1 LVKAVLQDIHRYWFG
16 ELKSPGDFRE
26 GSGQLWFFPSDE
38 TDRHIR
44 ESYGRFIPEA
54 AKTNWDL
61 DGLTREEGMGLVV
74 LLDQFPRNI
83 FRDSGEAYAQDPKA
97 REIARSLI
105 AGGIDRFFP
114 IELSALALVFQ
125 HQEDEADQ
133 DYSLFLTA
141 ELAVKGPDC
150 MREFHRIFL
159 DKACKHRD
167 VIRKFGRYPH
177 RNATLGR
184 PSRPEEVA
192 FLKEHGRGF

>member
-1 LVKAVLQDIHRYWFG
+1 VKAVLRDIHRFWFG
-16 ELKSPGDFRE
+16 ELKSPRDFRE
-26 GSGQLWFFPSDE
+26 GTGQLWFLPSAE

-44 ESYGRFIPEA
+44 ETYGRFIPEA
-54 AKTNWDL
+54 STSNWDL
-61 DGLTREEGMGLVV
+61 DDLTRAEGMGLVV
-74 LLDQFPRNI
+74 LLDQFPRNV
-83 FRDSGEAYAQDPKA
+83 FRDCREAYAQDPKA
-97 REIARSLI
+97 LEIARSLI
-105 AGGIDRFFP
+105 GGGIERFFL
-114 IELSALALVFQ
+114 IERSALALVFQ

-141 ELAVKGPDC
+141 ELAVKGPDS

-177 RNATLGR
+177 RNASLGR
-184 PSRPEEVA
+184 LSTPEEVA